1 MRPSSPMRSI
11 VVALALL
18 CGCASVGGSPQA
30 FDVARSDTDDAP
42 PATLDVGFDAGF
54 DASPDAPGLDAAVDR
69 GAPDDRPDVALL
81 VDVPT
86 ADRAA
91 PIDAGG
97 APDAAAARTTLRV
110 HYPAGARSLSLR
122 GDLASLSW
130 DRGVSLSHLAGD
142 VWEWSSTGVAS
153 AFEWKPLLDD
163 RDWSLGPNYRA
174 TPGATL
180 DIYPRFVNRSG
191 RWSRAI
197 TAFHSTLLANDR
209 GVWIYVPPSYDE
221 NPLARYP
228 VVYMHDGQ
236 NLFNPATAFGGQP
249 WYAQDA
255 MNQGAESGAIRE
267 AIVVGVENTAARID
281 EYTPTR
287 DATRMAGGRGALY
300 LRMLVEEV
308 KPLIDRTYRTL
319 PGREDTVLVGSSLG
333 GLISAYA
340 GVHQAAVFGHVGAMS
355 PSTWWDGRMIL
366 REVATLAASPT
377 RPLRFYVDS
386 GDSGDSNDGVTDTAA
401 LVDALRGVGYREGV
415 DLRYVVQRG
424 AAHNELYWSQRL
436 PGALAFLLGRR
447 DP

>member
-1 MRPSSPMRSI
+1 MRSF
-11 VVALALL
+11 VGVLGLL
-18 CGCASVGGSPQA
+18 CGCASVGGAPQE
-30 FDVARSDTDDAP
+30 FDVARSTADADDA
-42 PATLDVGFDAGF
+42 AVMAIDLGRDAGF
-54 DASPDAPGLDAAVDR
+54 DAAADVPSADR
-69 GAPDDRPDVALL
+69 PATDDRPDVAATTDLPLADGGGRSDASSLL
-81 VDVPT
+81 
-86 ADRAA
+86 
-91 PIDAGG
+91 
-97 APDAAAARTTLRV
+97 DAAAQRTTLRV
-110 HYPAGARSLSLR
+110 HYPAMARSLSLR
-122 GDLASLSW
+122 GDLAGLSW
-130 DRGVSLSHLAGD
+130 DRGVSLTRLAGD

-163 RDWSLGPNYRA
+163 RDWSIGPNYRA
-174 TPGATL
+174 SPGATL
-180 DIYPRFVNRSG
+180 DVYPRFVNRSG

-197 TAFHSTLLANDR
+197 AAFHSTLLGNDR

-221 NPLARYP
+221 NPGARYP

-236 NLFNPATAFGGQP
+236 NLFNPATSFGGQP
-249 WYAQDA
+249 WHAQDA

-267 AIVVGVENTAARID
+267 AIVVGVENTADRID

-287 DATRMAGGRGALY
+287 DASRMAGGRGALY

-308 KPLIDRTYRTL
+308 KPLVDRTYRTL

-340 GVHQAAVFGHVGAMS
+340 GVHRGEVFGHVGAMS

-366 REVATLAASPT
+366 REVASLGASPT
-377 RPLRFYVDS
+377 RPLRFYGDRGDS
-386 GDSGDSNDGVTDTAA
+386 GDSGDGVTDTAA
-401 LVDALRGVGYREGV
+401 LAEALRTAGYREGV

-424 AAHNELYWSQRL
+424 AQHNELYWSQRL